1 MKLSAAPS
9 RLGQRQRKRPAEPQD
24 AAGPDA
30 AATVVVAARAWLRV
44 VNAARQEVE
53 NLERESYEDAA
64 RPAAE
69 GGGRGDAAGEL
80 DYATSRS
87 L

>member
-24 AAGPDA
+24 AAGPEA
-30 AATVVVAARAWLRV
+30 AATGVVDARVWLRV
-44 VNAARQEVE
+44 VNAARQEVKR
-53 NLERESYEDAA
+53 LERERYETAA

-69 GGGRGDAAGEL
+69 GGGCGDAAGE
-80 DYATSRS
+80 R
-87 L
+87 